1 MPICTGQQGIDDARQ
16 TQTWVAQQLQIPS
29 EHVAVASTGVI
40 GEYLP
45 MDKTTGTEH
54 IKDTNFATPG
64 AFKNDRNFNN

>member
-1 MPICTGQQGIDDARQ
+1 MQSCTGQQGIDDARQ

-45 MDKTTGTEH
+45 MDK
-54 IKDTNFATPG
+54 IKMDPNILRMLILQRQVRLTRQF
-64 AFKNDRNFNN
+64 